1 MENTVTENCPFCEV
15 EFTVS
20 TEDED
25 LEVNF
30 CPFCG
35 DELYEEDEDEDDYD
49 DEEDD
54 ESGE

>member
-1 MENTVTENCPFCEV
+1 MENTVTESCPFCEV

-35 DELYEEDEDEDDYD
+35 DELYEEDEDDYE
-49 DEEDD
+49 DEEDLD
-54 ESGE
+54 SEE